1 MIIGAVNAALEA
13 IIPLSVQEAAG
24 TAHPMDAVI
33 DTGFNGSLTLAPT
46 LVAALGL
53 SWLCRQQGQLADG
66 SIQAFDVYTA
76 TVIWDGQPRTV
87 EVEAADGD
95 PLVGMELLE
104 GHDLRIQ
111 VVPGGPVTVTA
122 LP

>member
-24 TAHPMDAVI
+24 TAHLMDAVI

-76 TVIWDGQPRTV
+76 TVMWDGQPRTV

-104 GHDLRIQ
+104 GRDLRIQ